1 LYYFHLL
8 SLLVW
13 PDGKK
18 KFFKTFHG
26 FLFKLQEEL
35 VEQFKEYFELLE
47 TIPTPVF
54 RFGGKTGSVVTS
66 LVFRKRSVSST
77 PL

>member
-1 LYYFHLL
+1 
-8 SLLVW
+8 
-13 PDGKK
+13 
-18 KFFKTFHG
+18 
-26 FLFKLQEEL
+26 LQEEL

-77 PL
+77 TTL